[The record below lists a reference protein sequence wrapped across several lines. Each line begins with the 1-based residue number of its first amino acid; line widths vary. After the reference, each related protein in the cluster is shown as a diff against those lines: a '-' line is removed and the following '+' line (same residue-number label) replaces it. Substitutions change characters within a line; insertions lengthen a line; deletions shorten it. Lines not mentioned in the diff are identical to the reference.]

1 MSASPHYQGRLP
13 DGRCVEIEVAGGHIA
28 AVSPLPDR
36 PDLPY
41 LLPVLV
47 DLQQNG
53 AFGIY
58 YHQLA
63 ERGPERLSEVVALL
77 RRHGVGRV
85 QLTIPTYDL
94 SKAAANYRLL
104 DRMLG
109 ADQDLATL
117 YFGLFH
123 EGNFLSPQD
132 GWRGAHLRQWI
143 EPPDYDRF
151 RRLDEASG
159 GRIRTVNVAPEEPG
173 GLDFVARASAA
184 GKMVALGHCCPD
196 AATVAEAVARG
207 ARWVTHFGNGA
218 APQIHRFRN
227 PFWSF
232 MAHPELVLSV
242 ICDGFHLPP
251 DVVKAAM
258 ACRPPGRCIPVSDAS
273 PYSGSPPG
281 RYDEHGGGHP
291 FEIEANGF
299 IHLADSELLHGA
311 WFQQDRCVEW
321 LVQNLRLDLP
331 EAWKRCSEYPAAI
344 AGLALPRPEPG
355 QEASF
360 VLARWQR
367 GLVIEQTVHLGRPY
381 LDSPCRPT
389 DR

>member
-1 MSASPHYQGRLP
+1 MREPNRYEGLLP
-13 DGRCVEIEVAGGHIA
+13 DGSAVAVTLAGDRIGAVEAISARTA
-28 AVSPLPDR
+28 
-36 PDLPY
+36 LPY

-63 ERGPERLSEVVALL
+63 ERGPERLQEIVDLL

-85 QLTIPTYDL
+85 QLTIPTYEFAKTL
-94 SKAAANYRLL
+94 ANYRLL
-104 DRMLG
+104 DQLLN
-109 ADQDLATL
+109 DDPDLATL
-117 YFGLFH
+117 YFGFFH
-123 EGNFLSPQD
+123 EGNFMSPQD
-132 GWRGAHLRQWI
+132 GWRGAHMQCWI
-143 EPPDYDRF
+143 EPPNYDRF
-151 RRLDEASG
+151 RLLDEASG

-173 GLDFVARASAA
+173 GLDFVERAAA
-184 GKMVALGHCCPD
+184 TGKVVGLGHCCPD

-218 APQIHRFRN
+218 ATQIHRFRN

-232 MAHPELVLSV
+232 LAHPELILSV

-258 ACRPPGRCIPVSDAS
+258 ACRPAGGCVPVSDAS
-273 PYSGSPPG
+273 PYSGCVPG
-281 RYDEHGGGHP
+281 HYDEYGGHP
-291 FEIEANGF
+291 FEIEPNGF
-299 IHLADSELLHGA
+299 IHLAGSELLHGA

-321 LVQNLRLDLP
+321 LVQHLGLSLP
-331 EAWKRCSEYPAAI
+331 EAWLRCSEHPAAV
-344 AGLALPRPEPG
+344 AGLELPRLEPG

-360 VLARWQR
+360 VLAHWDS
-367 GLVIEQTVHLGRPY
+367 GLVIDQAVHCGREY
-381 LDSPCRPT
+381 GSCRPT

>member
-1 MSASPHYQGRLP
+1 VS
-13 DGRCVEIEVAGGHIA
+13 VEVAGTQIV
-28 AVSPLPDR
+28 AVETVPER
-36 PDLPY
+36 PDVPY

-47 DLQQNG
+47 DMQQNG

-63 ERGPERLSEVVALL
+63 ERGVERLQDVADLL

-94 SKAAANYRLL
+94 AKTAANYRLL
-104 DRMLG
+104 DRVL
-109 ADQDLATL
+109 AEDKDLATL
-117 YFGLFH
+117 YFGFFH
-123 EGNFLSPQD
+123 EGNFMSPQD
-132 GWRGAHLRQWI
+132 GWRGAHMRHWI
-143 EPPDYDRF
+143 VPPDYDQF
-151 RRLDEASG
+151 RELDDASG

-173 GLDFVARASAA
+173 GLDFVARAAEA
-184 GKMVALGHCCPD
+184 GKVVGMGHCCPD
-196 AATVAEAVARG
+196 AETVAEAVARG

-232 MAHPELVLSV
+232 MAHPELILSV

-258 ACRPPGRCIPVSDAS
+258 ACREPGGCIPVSDAS

-281 RYDEHGGGHP
+281 HYDEHGGGHP
-291 FEIEANGF
+291 FDIEPNGF
-299 IHLADSELLHGA
+299 IHLSGSELLHGA

-321 LVQNLRLDLP
+321 LVQNLGLSLP
-331 EAWKRCSEYPAAI
+331 EAWARCSEQPAAV
-344 AGLALPRPEPG
+344 AGLELPRIEPD

-360 VLARWQR
+360 VLAHWDD
-367 GLVIEQTVHLGRPY
+367 GLVIDQAVHNGKPY

-389 DR
+389 DC

>member
-1 MSASPHYQGRLP
+1 MCQPSRYEGRLP
-13 DGRCVEIEVAGGHIA
+13 NGTAVAVTVVGDRIGTVEAFPA
-28 AVSPLPDR
+28 ASP
-36 PDLPY
+36 LPY

-53 AFGIY
+53 AFGTY

-63 ERGPERLSEVVALL
+63 ERGPERLREIVDLL

-85 QLTIPTYDL
+85 QLTVPTYEFT
-94 SKAAANYRLL
+94 KTVANYRLL
-104 DRMLG
+104 DQLLNS
-109 ADQDLATL
+109 DPDLATL
-117 YFGLFH
+117 YFGFFH
-123 EGNFLSPQD
+123 EGNFMSPQD
-132 GWRGAHLRQWI
+132 GWRGAHMQCWI

-151 RRLDEASG
+151 RLLDEASG

-173 GLDFVARASAA
+173 GLDFVERAAA
-184 GKMVALGHCCPD
+184 AEKVVGLGHCCPD

-218 APQIHRFRN
+218 ATQIHRFRN

-232 MAHPELVLSV
+232 LAHPELTLSV

-258 ACRPPGRCIPVSDAS
+258 ACRPVGGCVPISDAS
-273 PYSGSPPG
+273 PYSGCAAG
-281 RYDEHGGGHP
+281 HYDEYGGHP
-291 FEIEANGF
+291 FEIEPNGF
-299 IHLADSELLHGA
+299 IHLAGSELLHGA

-321 LVQNLRLDLP
+321 LVQNLGLSLP
-331 EAWKRCSEYPAAI
+331 EAWLRCSEHPAAA

-360 VLARWQR
+360 VLAHWDS
-367 GLVIEQTVHLGRPY
+367 GLVIDQAVHCGRDY
-381 LDSPCRPT
+381 GSCRPT